1 MFSLT
6 ILNILS
12 GRYSTPV
19 NPSSLYALLSAIIY
33 GVGDFSAGLASRHN
47 PSIRVV
53 ALTHPLGLIFYA
65 AIALL
70 THERLPPAPQLW
82 LAAAAGLVG
91 MVAVV
96 LFFQALALGP
106 MGVVSVSSAALGAV
120 VPVVAGLLAGE
131 TMTPL
136 KGLGMLLILVG
147 IVVFSVAPSHGG
159 RGGLPLAL
167 IAGLGFGLFFVL
179 LSRATSQDTGGAVFW
194 PLAVARLAS
203 SLVAVPL
210 AMGQGGLRPQ
220 RPWLI
225 LGSFPGDVLGN
236 LFFTLAARTGPL
248 AVAGL
253 LTNLYPVFTALMA
266 ALVLRERLRRYQ
278 WAGVAV
284 VLAGLPLVSR

>member
-1 MFSLT
+1 MT
-6 ILNILS
+6 
-12 GRYSTPV
+12 
-19 NPSSLYALLSAIIY
+19 PSSVYALLSALIY

-53 ALTHPLGLIFYA
+53 ALTHPLGLLFYA
-65 AIALL
+65 AVALL
-70 THERLPPAPQLW
+70 TGEQLPPPSQLW
-82 LAAAAGLVG
+82 LAAASGVVG
-91 MVAVV
+91 MAAVM
-96 LFFQALALGP
+96 LFFRALALGP

-131 TMTPL
+131 ALTPL
-136 KGLGMLLILVG
+136 RLLGMVLILAG

-159 RGGLPLAL
+159 RGGLPLSL

-179 LSRATSQDTGGAVFW
+179 LSRATGHGSGSAVFW
-194 PLAVARLAS
+194 PLTMARLAS
-203 SLVAVPL
+203 SVVAVPL
-210 AMGQGGLRPQ
+210 AVRQGGLRPQ
-220 RPWLI
+220 APWLI

-236 LFFTLAARTGPL
+236 LFFTLASRAGPL

-278 WAGVAV
+278 WLGVGV

>member
-1 MFSLT
+1 M
-6 ILNILS
+6 
-12 GRYSTPV
+12 
-19 NPSSLYALLSAIIY
+19 NPSSLYALLSAVIY

-65 AIALL
+65 AVALL

-91 MVAVV
+91 MAAVV
-96 LFFQALALGP
+96 LFFRALALGP

-131 TMTPL
+131 ALTPL
-136 KGLGMLLILVG
+136 KLLGMGLILAG

-159 RGGLPLAL
+159 RGGLPLAVT
-167 IAGLGFGLFFVL
+167 AGLGFGLFFVL
-179 LSRATSQDTGGAVFW
+179 LSHATDQSAGGAVFW
-194 PLAVARLAS
+194 PLVAARLAS

-210 AMGQGGLRPQ
+210 AVRQGGLRPKV
-220 RPWLI
+220 PWLI

-236 LFFTLAARTGPL
+236 LFFTLAARSGPL
-248 AVAGL
+248 AIAGL

-278 WAGVAV
+278 WLGVGV
-284 VLAGLPLVSR
+284 VLAGLPLVQ